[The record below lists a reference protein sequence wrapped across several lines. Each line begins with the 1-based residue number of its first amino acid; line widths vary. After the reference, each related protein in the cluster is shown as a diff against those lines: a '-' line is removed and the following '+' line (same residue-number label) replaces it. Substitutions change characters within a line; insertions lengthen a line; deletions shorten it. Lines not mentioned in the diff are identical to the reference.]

1 MAIRYPLYRP
11 FFDQDEVDAVK
22 ATLESGWVAQGPRNK
37 DLEQLVRDK
46 VGVGHAICVNNCT
59 AALHLALLALGVGK
73 GDEVI
78 VADFTYPAT
87 GHAVLYC
94 GAKARFADVEM
105 GTYNVD
111 AASIRNLM
119 NKRTKAIMPVHTFG
133 QMADMD
139 AIMELADERQVP
151 VIEDAACALGSTFK
165 GRQAGSVGALGCY
178 SFHARKGVTTG
189 EGGMVV
195 TKDETLGEK
204 VRRLSVFGLLHR
216 PSPTN
221 MDEFNVPEFVDLGYN
236 YKMSDIA
243 AAVGVAQMAK
253 LARIMEIKAALAK
266 VYQKELGEIDDIAP
280 PFLDPRCGHIFQSY
294 VALVS
299 PTINRNRLIKRLFER
314 GIQCQIGTY
323 ACHVQPVYASK
334 DRCPNSKALF
344 ERTLSLPFYPDL
356 SESDISS
363 ICAEIGRTLKE
374 CSK

>member
-1 MAIRYPLYRP
+1 MTIRYPLYRP
-11 FFDQDEVDAVK
+11 YFDQDELDAVK

-37 DLEQLVRDK
+37 DLEQLVKDK
-46 VGVGHAICVNNCT
+46 TGVGQAICVNNCT

-94 GAKARFADVEM
+94 GAMARFADADM

-111 AASIRNLM
+111 YESIRRLM
-119 NKRTKAIMPVHTFG
+119 NERTKAIIPVHTFG
-133 QMADMD
+133 QMANMG
-139 AIMELADERQVP
+139 AIMELADEWHVP
-151 VIEDAACALGSTFK
+151 VVEDAACALGSTFR

-195 TKDETLGEK
+195 TNDEGLGEK

-216 PSPTN
+216 PSPSN

-253 LARIMEIKAALAK
+253 FDRIIDRKLALAK
-266 VYQKELGEIDDIAP
+266 VYQSELEAIDDISP
-280 PFLDPRCGHIFQSY
+280 PYIDSRCGHIFQSY
-294 VALVS
+294 VSLVS

-323 ACHVQPVYASK
+323 ACHVQPVYSSK